1 MRNRAEAWCAKVFL
15 PGVLA
20 LLAVLLLAPAAYVPA
35 EAPGD
40 VAGGPLSTAAE
51 LKKLKAR
58 IAALEEAISRR
69 RAEQETAK
77 DGEKGQAPAS
87 LAEKPVVFSTAPWAK
102 DERGPA
108 TAVAAEV
115 DKLLDFMVKI
125 NGVGL
130 VREME
135 RLMAEG
141 DRGHA
146 VLQGFLHALD
156 KDAQLGS
163 RLIGKYDLAFALVHL
178 AMLQEEGLAR
188 MAHAYFAATRTTNRT
203 LIRSHLYN
211 FLPVFLEF
219 HRGRFPDLERDMKA
233 EIFQLV
239 RAGDKRLR
247 TLLSAAIWLDYYPAI
262 EVLEERLEAARDF
275 QAHSALIRHLESRD
289 DKDAVRV
296 LRKFVIKNL
305 HIRGGPVGQA
315 LVSLARMSEPA
326 AEAVFKELTWT
337 KDAVAYSKAVRA
349 QFSVP
354 RNEGYTPEARRY
366 LNSQVKFAD
375 KKSFIIQL
383 RTSNPGILAEL
394 RQTIDQLSS
403 AEVRQYL
410 LK

>member
-1 MRNRAEAWCAKVFL
+1 MRNRGAAV
-15 PGVLA
+15 
-20 LLAVLLLAPAAYVPA
+20 LLAVLLAAP
-35 EAPGD
+35 PGFLPGE
-40 VAGGPLSTAAE
+40 VAGGQPGTAAE
-51 LKKLKAR
+51 RARLKAR
-58 IAALEEAISRR
+58 IAALEQAIVRQREEMEAAQNDVKNPSPVS
-69 RAEQETAK
+69 
-77 DGEKGQAPAS
+77 G
-87 LAEKPVVFSTAPWAK
+87 AEKPAVFSTAPWAK

-108 TAVAAEV
+108 TAVAGEV
-115 DKLLDFMVKI
+115 DKLLSFVARID
-125 NGVGL
+125 GAGL
-130 VREME
+130 GREME
-135 RLMAEG
+135 KLMAEG
-141 DRGHA
+141 DQGHA
-146 VLQGFLHALD
+146 ALQGFLHALD

-163 RLIGKYDLAFALVHL
+163 RLTGKYDIAFALMHL

-188 MAHAYFAATRTTNRT
+188 MAHAYFASTRTTNRT
-203 LIRSHLYN
+203 LVRSHLYN

-239 RAGDKRLR
+239 RAGDKRVR
-247 TLLSAAIWLDYYPAI
+247 TLLTAATWLDYYPAI

-275 QAHSALIRHLESRD
+275 QAHSALILHLESRD

-296 LRKFVIKNL
+296 LRRFVIKNM
-305 HIRGGPVGQA
+305 HIRGGAVSQA

-366 LNSQVKFAD
+366 LNSQVKFGD

-383 RTSNPGILAEL
+383 RSSNPAILAEL
-394 RQTIDQLSS
+394 RKTIDQISS
-403 AEVRQYL
+403 EEVRQYL

>member
-1 MRNRAEAWCAKVFL
+1 MRNRGAAV
-15 PGVLA
+15 
-20 LLAVLLLAPAAYVPA
+20 LLAVLLAAPPGFLPGEVPGGQ
-35 EAPGD
+35 PG
-40 VAGGPLSTAAE
+40 TAAE
-51 LKKLKAR
+51 RARLKAR
-58 IAALEEAISRR
+58 IAALEQAIVRQREEMEA
-69 RAEQETAK
+69 AQNDVK
-77 DGEKGQAPAS
+77 DPSPVSG
-87 LAEKPVVFSTAPWAK
+87 AEKPAVFSTAPWAK

-108 TAVAAEV
+108 TAVAGEV
-115 DKLLDFMVKI
+115 DKLLSFVARID
-125 NGVGL
+125 GVGL
-130 VREME
+130 GREME
-135 RLMAEG
+135 KLMEEG
-141 DRGHA
+141 DQGHA
-146 VLQGFLHALD
+146 ALQGFLHALD

-163 RLIGKYDLAFALVHL
+163 RLTGKYDIAFALMHL

-188 MAHAYFAATRTTNRT
+188 MAHAYFASTRTTNRT
-203 LIRSHLYN
+203 LVRSHLYN

-239 RAGDKRLR
+239 RAGDKRVR
-247 TLLSAAIWLDYYPAI
+247 TLLTAATWLDYYPAI

-275 QAHSALIRHLESRD
+275 HAHSALILHLESRD

-296 LRKFVIKNL
+296 LRRFVIKNM
-305 HIRGGPVGQA
+305 HIRGGAVGQA

-366 LNSQVKFAD
+366 LNSQVKFGD

-383 RTSNPGILAEL
+383 RSSNPAILAEL
-394 RQTIDQLSS
+394 RKTIDQISS
-403 AEVRQYL
+403 EEVRQYL

>member
-1 MRNRAEAWCAKVFL
+1 MKNSGAAVLLAALLATPASFL
-15 PGVLA
+15 PG
-20 LLAVLLLAPAAYVPA
+20 
-35 EAPGD
+35 EAPGEQP
-40 VAGGPLSTAAE
+40 GPAAE
-51 LKKLKAR
+51 LARLKAR
-58 IAALEEAISRR
+58 IATLEQAVSRQREAME
-69 RAEQETAK
+69 AAQK
-77 DGEKGQAPAS
+77 DVKESPPVSG
-87 LAEKPVVFSTAPWAK
+87 AEKPAVFSTAPWAK
-102 DERGPA
+102 DEKGPA
-108 TAVAAEV
+108 AAVAGEV
-115 DKLLDFMVKI
+115 DKLLSFVARID
-125 NGVGL
+125 GAGL

-135 RLMAEG
+135 RLMAKG
-141 DRGHA
+141 DPGHA
-146 VLQGFLHALD
+146 ALQGFLHALD

-163 RLIGKYDLAFALVHL
+163 RLIGKYVIAFALMHL

-188 MAHAYFAATRTTNRT
+188 MAHAYFAATRTANRT
-203 LIRSHLYN
+203 RIRSHLYN

-239 RAGDKRLR
+239 RAGDKRVR
-247 TLLSAAIWLDYYPAI
+247 TLLTAATWLDYYPPI

-275 QAHSALIRHLESRD
+275 QAHSALIGHLESRD

-296 LRKFVIKNL
+296 LRRFVIKNMHL
-305 HIRGGPVGQA
+305 RGGAVSQA

-354 RNEGYTPEARRY
+354 RNDGYTPEARRY
-366 LNSQVKFAD
+366 LNSQVKFGD

-383 RTSNPGILAEL
+383 RTSNPAILAEL
-394 RQTIDQLSS
+394 RKTIDQISS
-403 AEVRQYL
+403 EEVRQYL

>member
-1 MRNRAEAWCAKVFL
+1 MRNRGAAV
-15 PGVLA
+15 
-20 LLAVLLLAPAAYVPA
+20 LLAVLLAAPAGFL
-35 EAPGD
+35 PGE
-40 VAGGPLSTAAE
+40 VAGGQPGTAAE
-51 LKKLKAR
+51 RARLKAR
-58 IAALEEAISRR
+58 IAALEQAIVRQREEMEA
-69 RAEQETAK
+69 AQNDVK
-77 DGEKGQAPAS
+77 DPSPVSG
-87 LAEKPVVFSTAPWAK
+87 AEKPAVFSTAPWVK

-108 TAVAAEV
+108 TAVAGEV
-115 DKLLDFMVKI
+115 DKLLSFVARID
-125 NGVGL
+125 GAGL
-130 VREME
+130 GREME
-135 RLMAEG
+135 KLMAEG
-141 DRGHA
+141 DQGYA
-146 VLQGFLHALD
+146 ALQGFLHALD

-163 RLIGKYDLAFALVHL
+163 RLTGKYDIAFALMHL

-188 MAHAYFAATRTTNRT
+188 MAHAYFASTRTTNRT
-203 LIRSHLYN
+203 LVRSHLYN

-239 RAGDKRLR
+239 RAGDKRVR
-247 TLLSAAIWLDYYPAI
+247 TLLTAATWLDYYPAI

-275 QAHSALIRHLESRD
+275 QAHSALILHLESRD

-296 LRKFVIKNL
+296 LRRFVIKNM
-305 HIRGGPVGQA
+305 HIRGGAVGQA

-366 LNSQVKFAD
+366 LNSQVKFGD

-383 RTSNPGILAEL
+383 RSSNPAILAEL
-394 RQTIDQLSS
+394 RKTIDQISS
-403 AEVRQYL
+403 EEVRQYL

>member
-1 MRNRAEAWCAKVFL
+1 MRNKGMVALLA
-15 PGVLA
+15 A
-20 LLAVLLLAPAAYVPA
+20 LLAVQASFLSGEVPG
-35 EAPGD
+35 EA
-40 VAGGPLSTAAE
+40 AGGQAGPAAE
-51 LKKLKAR
+51 LARLKAR
-58 IAALEEAISRR
+58 IAALEEAVSR
-69 RAEQETAK
+69 Q
-77 DGEKGQAPAS
+77 GEAMEAAQKAVKESPPPS
-87 LAEKPVVFSTAPWAK
+87 DAEKPAVFRTAQWAK
-102 DERGPA
+102 DEKGPA
-108 TAVAAEV
+108 AAVAEEV
-115 DKLLDFMVKI
+115 DKLLSYVARID
-125 NGVGL
+125 GVGL

-135 RLMAEG
+135 RLMATG
-141 DRGHA
+141 DPGHA
-146 VLQGFLHALD
+146 ALQGFLHALD
-156 KDAQLGS
+156 KDAELGS
-163 RLIGKYDLAFALVHL
+163 RLIGKYVIAFALMHL

-203 LIRSHLYN
+203 RIRSHLYN

-219 HRGRFPDLERDMKA
+219 HQGRFPDLESDMKA

-239 RAGDKRLR
+239 RAGDKRVR
-247 TLLSAAIWLDYYPAI
+247 ALLTAAAWLDYYPAI

-275 QAHSALIRHLESRD
+275 QVHSALILHLEARD

-296 LRKFVIKNL
+296 LRRFVIKNM
-305 HIRGGPVGQA
+305 HIRGGAVGQA

-366 LNSQVKFAD
+366 LNSQVKFGD

-383 RTSNPGILAEL
+383 RTANPAILAEL
-394 RQTIDQLSS
+394 RQTIDQISS
-403 AEVRQYL
+403 EEVRQYL